1 MHRRASIFGLCF
13 IFTAAL
19 APLLSQTHHVDA
31 PERVTRAVGVF
42 EWTGDI
48 SKPTAARLVPVSIFI
63 NNNLEDAG
71 VYLSRPIPLALDTGN
86 IYAVERAGLPI
97 GTLDVDAATRVASSF
112 SADANPIT
120 AWYGLGRFTPPPSP
134 AEVAAKE
141 AKLKASAK
149 VGTIL
154 GGSAAPADD
163 DTPHFVFRKPS
174 DTAPTSTTTASS
186 KPAST
191 DDTADPDRPTL
202 RHRDASVD
210 PDKKQKK
217 QKAAGYVTGTPDLL
231 SDDPD
236 RPTLERGDA
245 SSSTLTPELRGLPA
259 NMQQAVAV
267 SDANHTE
274 DHPFAREWDSS
285 TERLTI
291 LSTLQ
296 DLARPRITNYLIRN
310 HLIPAAAT
318 PRPVTPITAATPVAA
333 APPEYT
339 DDTSSHPTLVRTP
352 NGVDTST
359 TKSAPTPKAS
369 PSEIPK
375 KPHTSNTQ
383 KYGSKTVKTALNPSQ
398 FVFTHEQLSSYSLTY
413 GGLPTFIYTT
423 QVPVTE
429 GGPVYLTL
437 VAQRIPSGEVQVSL
451 SSITDATHLNRT
463 PWLRPIDVVD
473 PDDSHRASLLFEL
486 RAQRSRQFGLYRL
499 VTAQA
504 EQTFLT
510 GIIE

>member
-1 MHRRASIFGLCF
+1 MSLRRTLPLLLLA
-13 IFTAAL
+13 
-19 APLLSQTHHVDA
+19 APLLAQTHRVEA
-31 PERVTRAVGVF
+31 PEKITRAIGVF
-42 EWTGDI
+42 EWTGSID
-48 SKPTAARLVPVSIFI
+48 KPTAARLVPVSIFI

-86 IYAVERAGLPI
+86 VYDIERAGLPI
-97 GTLDVDAATRVASSF
+97 GTLDVDAATRVASQF

-120 AWYGLGRFTPPPSP
+120 AWYGLGRFTPPPTP
-134 AEVAAKE
+134 AEIAAKE

-149 VGTIL
+149 LGTIA
-154 GGSAAPADD
+154 GGSAAPTDD

-174 DTAPTSTTTASS
+174 DTTTSDTAST
-186 KPAST
+186 KPSST
-191 DDTADPDRPTL
+191 DDAPDPDRPTL
-202 RHRDASVD
+202 RHRDASTD
-210 PDKKQKK
+210 PNKKQKK

-236 RPTLERGDA
+236 RPTLQRGDA
-245 SSSTLTPELRGLPA
+245 ASSTLTPELRGLPA
-259 NMQQAVAV
+259 DMQQAVAV
-267 SDANHTE
+267 SDASHTE
-274 DHPFAREWDSS
+274 DHPFAREWDSPN
-285 TERLTI
+285 ERLTI

-310 HLIPAAAT
+310 RLTPAPGT
-318 PRPVTPITAATPVAA
+318 PGPVTPITAPAPVA
-333 APPEYT
+333 PTPTPEP

-359 TKSAPTPKAS
+359 TKPEPAPKVSAS
-369 PSEIPK
+369 DIPQ
-375 KPHTSNTQ
+375 KPHVSSTQ
-383 KYGSKTVKTALNPSQ
+383 KHVAKAPQNAPNPSQ
-398 FVFTHEQLSSYSLTY
+398 FVFTHEQLSGYSLTY

-429 GGPVYLTL
+429 GGPVYLTM
-437 VAQRIPSGEVQVSL
+437 VAQRIPSGEIQVSL